1 MSACR
6 PTNSVQTRE
15 LHTRFHHLEYAL
27 SSLKHAVTSL
37 VFILLPLFLF
47 SPASAAEPL
56 RISLSQTPL
65 SLPFYVAE
73 SQGYFVDEGLPIKI
87 IDTIGGH
94 RTFQQLLEGTADLA
108 TSSEAVIMFNSFKH
122 SDFAVIAS
130 FVSSDD
136 DIKIITRAEAGINQ
150 PKQLAGKQVGTV
162 TGSASHYYL
171 ETLLLLNGV
180 NPKSVRIRN
189 LQPEDMARAL
199 QQKEVDAI
207 AIWEPFP
214 FKALKAVAGSKVLTK
229 SNAYRLT
236 FNLIVNKKLLGSRD
250 EELVKVL
257 RALDRAEQFI
267 NTQPQQAKAILLN
280 RLKLD
285 QSFID
290 WIWPSYNFRLTLDQ
304 SLLTTLEGE
313 ARWARQEGL
322 VKGNKSPNYLNF
334 INAGPLSKVRAT
346 AVSIIR

>member
-1 MSACR
+1 
-6 PTNSVQTRE
+6 
-15 LHTRFHHLEYAL
+15 
-27 SSLKHAVTSL
+27 
-37 VFILLPLFLF
+37 
-47 SPASAAEPL
+47 
-56 RISLSQTPL
+56 
-65 SLPFYVAE
+65 
-73 SQGYFVDEGLPIKI
+73 
-87 IDTIGGH
+87 
-94 RTFQQLLEGTADLA
+94 
-108 TSSEAVIMFNSFKH
+108 MFNSFKH
-122 SDFAVIAS
+122 SNFAVIAS

-162 TGSASHYYL
+162 TGAASHYYL

-207 AIWEPFP
+207 AIWEPYP
-214 FKALKAVAGSKVLTK
+214 FKALKAVAGSKILTK
-229 SNAYRLT
+229 SSSAYRLT

-322 VKGNKSPNYLNF
+322 VKGDKSPNYLNF